1 MGSITQSMNRY
12 INVNLPLIHFVQTK
26 RITLYVCFYSSDTFA
41 FSSSNMKRS
50 LWKGLQVQICV
61 NKKMIL
67 KSWWRWWKSYLLSL
81 LMMISMMFAGSDSLS
96 WLQPRPP
103 GFLPASTWGGW
114 DFLHQTFASEEKHQT
129 ILTWGDQETFLQQNT
144 FSSNILNLAKSLL
157 VTIDSARKMN
167 SCWGHEP
174 SVHKIKAWSSL

>member
-1 MGSITQSMNRY
+1 MSVSIQVIHS
-12 INVNLPLIHFVQTK
+12 LFPLQI
-26 RITLYVCFYSSDTFA
+26 
-41 FSSSNMKRS
+41 
-50 LWKGLQVQICV
+50 WKGHYGRAYKCKYVST
-61 NKKMIL
+61 KKMIL

-114 DFLHQTFASEEKHQT
+114 DFLHQTFASVEKHQT

-144 FSSNILNLAKSLL
+144 FSSNILNLAMSLIL
-157 VTIDSARKMN
+157 TIDSARKMN

-174 SVHKIKAWSSL
+174 SVHKIKTWSSL